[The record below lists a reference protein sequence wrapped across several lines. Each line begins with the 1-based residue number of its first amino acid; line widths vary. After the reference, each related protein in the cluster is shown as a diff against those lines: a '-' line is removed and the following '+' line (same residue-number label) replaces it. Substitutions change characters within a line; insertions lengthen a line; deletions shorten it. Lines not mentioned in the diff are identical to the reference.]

1 MLKGR
6 KREDQAGELGNA
18 AHCKQG
24 LTCWRGGRGRSGFIN
39 LETQHITN
47 EDSPTGGEEEEGV
60 GWWAWK
66 HGTSQTRTHSL
77 EGRKMEERVRELGN
91 ITHHKRQVTN
101 WRGRRRSGFCEL
113 GT

>member
-1 MLKGR
+1 LLKGR
-6 KREDQAGELGNA
+6 KREDQADELGNA

-39 LETQHITN
+39 LETQHVTN